1 LSGINCEEVLHQIEH
16 YVDGELDPSRSAHL
30 AQHLSGCGSCLER
43 ADFQRR
49 LKEIVRDKCGYEQA
63 APEHLLGKVQRAI
76 ESEQGNLGA

>member
-1 LSGINCEEVLHQIEH
+1 LSEINCEEVLHQIEH

-30 AQHLSGCGSCLER
+30 AQHLAGCGSCLER

-49 LKEIVRDKCGYEQA
+49 LKEIVRDKCGYQQA

-76 ESEQGNLGA
+76 ESEQGSLGA